1 MSSTCRY
8 KYRDLNPASAYVC
21 QKKQDRELMV
31 RLPNSTGSSYFNL
44 LLPLFFPSHFPHFP
58 LVFSHFSSVSTIP
71 LLHSLILPLKY
82 ILSILSIGGSTQPKD
97 FIEVIRNDLDAVREK
112 IAKLK
117 EKRDKK
123 GISDPMYMIMSQEI
137 IALTNKEVEFMKAHV
152 GTARNYL
159 S

>member
-1 MSSTCRY
+1 
-8 KYRDLNPASAYVC
+8 
-21 QKKQDRELMV
+21 MV

-71 LLHSLILPLKY
+71 LLHSLILPLEY

-97 FIEVIRNDLDAVREK
+97 LIEVIRNLDAVREK